1 MKLSARVIVV
11 GCCPSAHADP
21 NAVLLELCGVVSRG
35 ILHAAVGMMD
45 EPGPWAASQQ
55 SHMQRFQDKG

>member
-1 MKLSARVIVV
+1 
-11 GCCPSAHADP
+11 
-21 NAVLLELCGVVSRG
+21 LCGVVSRG